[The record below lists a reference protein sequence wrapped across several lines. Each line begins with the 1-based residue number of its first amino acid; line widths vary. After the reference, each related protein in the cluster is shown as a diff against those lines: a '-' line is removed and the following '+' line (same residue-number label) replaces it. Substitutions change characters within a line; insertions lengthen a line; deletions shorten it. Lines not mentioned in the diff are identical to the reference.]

1 MALTTKG
8 QAAAQRATL
17 IRVQEDERK
26 RRQDSDKLSS
36 VKPASRTGSKAAA
49 EYVSAL
55 SEANKSRQVDT
66 STTRNARQEAIDR
79 ATRGSLL
86 GEYTVE
92 RGSDGVTT
100 ITQTPQQKAMAL
112 SRILGTL
119 NEKQQQVL
127 DQAVQANADR
137 VMQSAGGFV
146 DDSLL
151 AKYAKA
157 IQEATDADG
166 NVNLD
171 INSKYTFNPYANGE
185 PDKQAIRAFNSLS
198 IADQLQ
204 LKIDS
209 YGKPETPKFG
219 DPNVDVGAY
228 TRYQTALNKVKADDA
243 RAKSAEKQQAERKEQ
258 AAKEAAQ
265 EAAQREVESLYQ
277 QHRGDWQYDFA
288 EYAKGIADRYDG
300 VSKDDLTAQYK
311 SLQSKYDYDD
321 AAWQLGQVVLV

>member
-55 SEANKSRQVDT
+55 SEANKSRQVDN
-66 STTRNARQEAIDR
+66 STTRNARQQAIDR
-79 ATRGSLL
+79 ATRGALL
-86 GEYTVE
+86 GEYTVT
-92 RGSDGVTT
+92 RNPDGVTT
-100 ITQTPQQKAMAL
+100 ITQSTEQKEKAL
-112 SRILGTL
+112 SRILSTL
-119 NEKQQQVL
+119 SEKQQKVL
-127 DQAVQANADR
+127 DDAVQANSDR
-137 VMQSAGGFV
+137 VMRTAGGFV
-146 DDSLL
+146 EDSLL

-157 IQEATDADG
+157 IQDATDAEG
-166 NVNLD
+166 NVNLN
-171 INSKYTFNPYANGE
+171 INSKYNFNPYANGE

-228 TRYQTALNKVKADDA
+228 TRYQAALNKIKAEDA
-243 RAKSAEKQQAERKEQ
+243 RTKSAKKQQAEQKE
-258 AAKEAAQ
+258 
-265 EAAQREVESLYQ
+265 
-277 QHRGDWQYDFA
+277 
-288 EYAKGIADRYDG
+288 
-300 VSKDDLTAQYK
+300 
-311 SLQSKYDYDD
+311 
-321 AAWQLGQVVLV
+321 